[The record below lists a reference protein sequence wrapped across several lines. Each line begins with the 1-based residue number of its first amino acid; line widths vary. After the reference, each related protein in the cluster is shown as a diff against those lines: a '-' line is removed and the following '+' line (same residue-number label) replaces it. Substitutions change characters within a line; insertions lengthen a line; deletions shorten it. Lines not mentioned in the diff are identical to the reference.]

1 MFKTWHFCI
10 VNMRLV
16 LCVKFSGLTFL
27 IFFDTMDVVKQEGH
41 METWKG
47 IEYSESVRGK
57 FCNDTILLVFDGED
71 YYLKFLNQPSIPSE
85 ASADE
90 ISINISFFHEL
101 DNGLIYSQGVKDK
114 YLSILFWNKDGEL
127 IVDTKMFGEGNFYNY
142 SIDGDTFILQNLTKN
157 ETMSYDI
164 NKKYDEKKNKTIK
177 NGTSSLS
184 VNKKCEENNEI
195 SQLPLPI
202 PELQTKT
209 DKVDEDYNAQK
220 IENSDY
226 YKVVEETVE
235 EGKKLNFL
243 YFKETKKYVSLS
255 KNSLLQKYSSGVL
268 ISSLNNDH
276 YYFYDNFGNYVFGKQ
291 LNRTAKISVG
301 NDIVKVEYK
310 KFNKDGEVEQI
321 NDTYQIPNR
330 IKEESNFDLLY

>member
-1 MFKTWHFCI
+1 
-10 VNMRLV
+10 
-16 LCVKFSGLTFL
+16 
-27 IFFDTMDVVKQEGH
+27 

-47 IEYSESVRGK
+47 IEYSESVRRK
-57 FCNDTILLVFDGED
+57 FCNDAILLVFDGED
-71 YYLKFLNQPSIPSE
+71 YYLKFVNQSSIPSE
-85 ASADE
+85 ASEDD
-90 ISINISFFHEL
+90 SINISFLHEL

-157 ETMSYDI
+157 ETISYDI
-164 NKKYDEKKNKTIK
+164 NKKYDEKKNKT
-177 NGTSSLS
+177 SSLN
-184 VNKKCEENNEI
+184 NKKLEENKEI

-268 ISSLNNDH
+268 ISSLNNDR
-276 YYFYDNFGNYVFGKQ
+276 YYFYDNFGNYVFGQ
-291 LNRTAKISVG
+291 RLNRTAKITVG
-301 NDIVKVEYK
+301 NEIVKVEYK